1 MAYSRFF
8 DTDIYIY
15 PHIDGYVYC
24 AACLLSENSEIIR
37 DDNHL
42 FLHIEDHIRAGHDIP
57 DMLYYE
63 IIMDSGRY
71 TLDKTLSK

>member
-15 PHIDGYVYC
+15 PHIEGYVYC
-24 AACLLSENSEIIR
+24 AACLLSEDSEIIR
-37 DDNHL
+37 DDSHL
-42 FLHIEDHIRAGHDIP
+42 FLHIEEHIKAGHDIP

-63 IIMDSGRY
+63 IILDEDRY
-71 TLDKTLSK
+71 RPLTN

>member
-63 IIMDSGRY
+63 IILDEDRY
-71 TLDKTLSK
+71 KPLTN

>member
-15 PHIDGYVYC
+15 PHVDGYVYC
-24 AACLLSENSEIIR
+24 AACLLSENSEIIQ

-42 FLHIEDHIRAGHDIP
+42 FLHIQEHIKAGHDIP
-57 DMLYYE
+57 EMLYYE
-63 IIMDSGRY
+63 IIMDNDRY
-71 TLDKTLSK
+71 KALTD